1 MSARYPAA
9 VFFDAYGTLIHFPEM
24 PSPFEYM
31 ADAMRRAGF
40 CVPRECLDH
49 ALRVEMDYF
58 KSRYGTVRTPSA
70 LDRLRAEGADI
81 YLGVLGDVG
90 EVKIDRAHVANDL
103 VEAFRPRVL
112 PDALPAIEAVRAA
125 GVRVGVLSNFSYAL
139 SMTLDELGLQRLLD
153 PIVVSAQVGFEKPD
167 PRIFFAAAHAVG
179 VEPSDCVLVG
189 DDLINDIHGAQ
200 GVGMPSVW
208 IVRDSADGPAS
219 VSIARNLV
227 DAAHMAIGRGWWTL
241 SVKADVSG

>member
-1 MSARYPAA
+1 MSTRYPAA
-9 VFFDAYGTLIHFPEM
+9 VFFDAYGTLIHFPEV

-31 ADAMRRAGF
+31 ADAMRRAGL
-40 CVPRECLDH
+40 CVPRKCLDQ

-70 LDRLRAEGADI
+70 LDQLRSEGADI
-81 YLGVLGDVG
+81 YLGTLGDVG
-90 EVKIDRAHVANDL
+90 DVKIDRVQVANDL

-112 PDALPAIEAVRAA
+112 PDVLPAIEAVRAA

-139 SMTLDELGLQRLLD
+139 SMTLDELGLQGLLD

-167 PRIFFAAAHAVG
+167 PRIFLAAAQAVG
-179 VEPSDCVLVG
+179 AEPNDCVLVG
-189 DDLINDIHGAQ
+189 DDFINDICGAQ
-200 GVGMPSVW
+200 GVGMPAIW
-208 IVRDSADGPAS
+208 IVRDSAEGPVS

-227 DAAHMAIGRGWWTL
+227 DAAHMAIGHGWWKL
-241 SVKADVSG
+241 SVQGDVPG